1 MPSNKCYGC
10 QRRHVGCHIECEDYQ
25 KFRQKFRAE
34 QNKVLKAKALDREAD
49 ALQMKR
55 TIDKANMHAMKRKAG
70 RK

>member
-10 QRRHVGCHIECEDYQ
+10 QRRYVGCHIESEDYQ
-25 KFRQKFRAE
+25 KFRAE
-34 QNKVLKAKALDREAD
+34 QDKVLKAKALDREAD